1 MQSKRPDLMIK
12 VVDLDPGSCYISE
25 KLAKSGSDY
34 KEDKTMLKTKS
45 IRNFDLK
52 TKQGRLFKALVLDR
66 ETLTPA
72 QISKRFGIKNPTATI
87 SDIRQRGYAI
97 YASKRL
103 AGNNVEITEYT
114 HGVASRKMVA
124 LAYKAQALGLTV

>member
-1 MQSKRPDLMIK
+1 
-12 VVDLDPGSCYISE
+12 
-25 KLAKSGSDY
+25 
-34 KEDKTMLKTKS
+34 MLKTKS

-52 TKQGRLFKALVLDR
+52 TKQGKLFKALVLDR

-97 YASKRL
+97 YANSRT
-103 AGNNVEITEYT
+103 AGNGVQVTEYR
-114 HGVASRKMVA
+114 HGEASRKMVA
-124 LAYKAQALGLTV
+124 LAYRAMQAGITV